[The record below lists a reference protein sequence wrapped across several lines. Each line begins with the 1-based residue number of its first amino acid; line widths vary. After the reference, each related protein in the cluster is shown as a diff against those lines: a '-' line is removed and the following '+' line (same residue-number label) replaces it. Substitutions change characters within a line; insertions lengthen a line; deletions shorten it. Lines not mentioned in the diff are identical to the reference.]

1 MKMFFFIGGMLLLLL
16 VFAAGACSEDKK
28 EGEECERDIQ
38 CAGLLV
44 CYKEGTATR
53 GKCMSASRAKQLY
66 AKAKEEK
73 ER

>member
-1 MKMFFFIGGMLLLLL
+1 MKTAFIIGGMLLLLST
-16 VFAAGACSEDKK
+16 FAIVACSEDKK
-28 EGEECERDIQ
+28 EGEECKSDIQ

-44 CYKEGTATR
+44 CYKEGSAAR
-53 GKCMSASRAKQLY
+53 GKCMSASKAKQLY